1 MSLKGT
7 FSGNATKTLPANCSN
22 SPVRGEGT
30 QGDGKKL
37 DIVQGSPGWVT
48 SIQVKHLGGN
58 QIICTYSY
66 NTYKSLH
73 PLLYA
78 PNLTCTYD
86 ICIYSHLLILLCTY
100 FLSAP
105 TFICTHPYQHP
116 LISAPTF
123 ICALCYLHPLL
134 YAPTLNCTHTFVD
147 VSASPSIYS
156 FQSVGLRCFQISK
169 IAIASTDLASLFY
182 IPLCSHPSCAP

>member
-22 SPVRGEGT
+22 SPVRREGT

-86 ICIYSHLLILLCTY
+86 ICIYSHLLILLALTFYLHPLLSASTFICTY
-100 FLSAP
+100 SYQHPLLFAP
-105 TFICTHPYQHP
+105 TFICTH
-116 LISAPTF
+116 S
-123 ICALCYLHPLL
+123 YLHILL
-134 YAPTLNCTHTFVD
+134 FAHSLVD
-147 VSASPSIYS
+147 
-156 FQSVGLRCFQISK
+156 L
-169 IAIASTDLASLFY
+169 
-182 IPLCSHPSCAP
+182 